1 MVRLNEAKWE
11 RILRYVPNEW
21 DQSIPMPLR
30 LEKLDYGFSAHA
42 TPSANTPLFP
52 FFHGKKLLSPESQG
66 QKIYTI
72 LYPISEIGTLIL
84 CLDGGRVDG

>member
-1 MVRLNEAKWE
+1 MCPFFHF
-11 RILRYVPNEW
+11 IPNW
-21 DQSIPMPLR
+21 ATSNRKKKGGGRGISQPMPIP
-30 LEKLDYGFSAHA
+30 S
-42 TPSANTPLFP
+42 TPTANTPLFP

-84 CLDGGRVDG
+84 CLDGERVDG